1 METNK
6 GYTGQYSGNYS
17 RHTRVTKDDYKAT
30 RSDDMH
36 HMKYLKEDIDYD
48 NHHNHSDHSMTE
60 DEKHISKLAGDLKYD
75 DKKYGK

>member
-1 METNK
+1 MESKK
-6 GYTGQYSGNYS
+6 GYTGQYSGNYH

-30 RSDDMH
+30 RADDKH
-36 HMKYLKEDIDYD
+36 HMQYLKEDIDYD
-48 NHHNHSDHSMTE
+48 NHHNHSDHSMAE

>member
-1 METNK
+1 MESKK
-6 GYTGQYSGNYS
+6 GYTGQYSGNYH
-17 RHTRVTKDDYKAT
+17 RHTRVTQHNYKAT

-48 NHHNHSDHSMTE
+48 NHHNHSDYSMTQ

-75 DKKYGK
+75 NKKYGK